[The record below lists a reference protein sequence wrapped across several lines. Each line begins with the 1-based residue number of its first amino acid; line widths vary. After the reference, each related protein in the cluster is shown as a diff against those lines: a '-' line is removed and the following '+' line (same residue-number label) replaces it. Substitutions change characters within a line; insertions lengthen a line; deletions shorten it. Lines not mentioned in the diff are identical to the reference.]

1 MIQLIVGKQGTGKTK
16 MLIEEVNAAAAK
28 SDGNVV
34 CIEYGRKLSY
44 DIPYHTR
51 LVDAK
56 EYGIT
61 GADALYGFVCGMLAT
76 NYDITDLFIDSAL
89 KICGGDAV
97 AFESFVSDLVKVAGT
112 SNVKCVIS
120 ASIDAE
126 ALPESLKGMVR
137 ANG

>member
-1 MIQLIVGKQGTGKTK
+1 MIQLIVGKKGSGKTK
-16 MLIEEVNAAAAK
+16 LLIDEVNAAASK

-34 CIEYGRKLSY
+34 CIEYGRKLTY

-56 EYGIT
+56 EYGIKD
-61 GADALYGFVCGMLAT
+61 AAALYGFVCGMLAT

-89 KICGGDAV
+89 KICEDAA
-97 AFESFVSDLVKVAGT
+97 AFEKFILELVKIAGN

-126 ALPESLKGMVR
+126 ELPESLRGMVR
-137 ANG
+137 ADG